1 MTSLDEIAYEAIRP
15 AYAENCVSARFVPKA
30 EITISWIRTRT
41 EIEFAVSDYLEG
53 APEEVIG
60 DLIRWTHR
68 RISGDDDAVPGER
81 AAEYL
86 LSGDFRAKALPVW
99 LERHGAW
106 ISGSDE
112 SAGITIGIYP
122 GETMKCAAL
131 LNAVLL
137 PEGWTATDPEPINM
151 EIEIARRYIREGR
164 EGFAAGIRPDMD
176 KIREEIRGSAGI
188 LTD

>member
-1 MTSLDEIAYEAIRP
+1 MTSLDQIAYEAVRP
-15 AYAENCVSARFVPKA
+15 AYAPGCVSARFVPRT
-30 EITISWIRTRT
+30 EITISWVRSRA
-41 EIEFAVSDYLEG
+41 EIEFMIADYLDG

-68 RISGDDDAVPGER
+68 RISGEWDAVPGER

-106 ISGSDE
+106 ITGEEE
-112 SAGITIGIYP
+112 SSGITIGFYH
-122 GETMKCAAL
+122 GETVKCAAL
-131 LNAVLL
+131 LNVVLF
-137 PEGWTATDPEPINM
+137 PEDWTAADPEPFGM
-151 EIEIARRYIREGR
+151 EIEIAERYIREGR
-164 EGFAAGIRPDMD
+164 EGFARGIRPDLE

>member
-1 MTSLDEIAYEAIRP
+1 MTPLDEIAYEAVRP
-15 AYAENCVSARFVPKA
+15 AYAPGCVSARFVPKA
-30 EITISWIRTRT
+30 EITISWVRSRM
-41 EIEFAVSDYLEG
+41 EIEYMISDYLDG

-68 RISGDDDAVPGER
+68 RVSGNDGAVPGER

-86 LSGDFRAKALPVW
+86 LSEDFRAKALPVW

-106 ISGSDE
+106 ISGEEE
-112 SAGITIGIYP
+112 STGITIGFYP
-122 GETMKCAAL
+122 GETIKCAAL
-131 LNAVLL
+131 LNVVLF
-137 PEGWTATDPEPINM
+137 PEGWTAADPEPFDI

-164 EGFAAGIRPDMD
+164 EGFARGIRPDLD